1 MLFAFLSGF
10 LADFLSVAVVDDGD
24 LSFSFGD
31 FSFTALSLVVDFLV
45 VLEVFSDCPLSTL
58 DELAFFFWSCL
69 ASFLPSALA
78 SLLVFLEEMGASIA
92 PVLL

>member
-1 MLFAFLSGF
+1 MFTLLFALSSALLSIVLFAFLSGF

-45 VLEVFSDCPLSTL
+45 VL
-58 DELAFFFWSCL
+58 
-69 ASFLPSALA
+69 
-78 SLLVFLEEMGASIA
+78 
-92 PVLL
+92 